1 MGGMTRG
8 EGVFS
13 TGWEEALFSVFSIS
27 LSVFSTLPAS
37 VCFAS
42 SSIFS
47 TSSSIFSASS
57 CSASGV
63 SFLSSALM
71 RLPLKRQY
79 LQSLSYTL

>member
-47 TSSSIFSASS
+47 TSSVFSASS